1 MQEKISLAIPT
12 FQRFDVLFDSFKKIY
27 NDERISEIVIVD
39 DASDIDIFEKIREQA
54 SFMPKVKLFRNAN
67 NRDCYQNKYTAMSYI
82 TNKFGILLDSDNV
95 IDSSYL
101 DIIFTYFPWEEKII
115 YTPSFAA
122 PNFDFREFEYLA
134 IKKSNVAESM
144 KDQMFQT
151 MLNAANYFVNKNEY
165 LKTYDPD
172 VDPVTSDSI
181 YMAYRWLERGGT
193 IFVCPG
199 LKYFHRVWP
208 ESHYQKNVNRTPPG
222 FHDSI
227 LNKLKEMK

>member
-1 MQEKISLAIPT
+1 MQQKISLAIPT
-12 FQRFDVLFDSFKKIY
+12 FQRFDVLFESFKKVY
-27 NDERISEIVIVD
+27 HDERISEIVIVD
-39 DASDIDIFEKIREQA
+39 DASDLDIFEKIRERA
-54 SFMPKVKLFRNAN
+54 SVMPKIKLIRNTN

-82 TNKFGILLDSDNV
+82 TNDFGILLDSDNV

-101 DIIFTYFPWEEKII
+101 DIIFTYLPWSEKTI
-115 YTPSFAA
+115 YTPSFAE
-122 PNFDFREFEYLA
+122 PNFDFKAFEYLA
-134 IKKSNVAESM
+134 ITKHNVSQSM
-144 KDQMFQT
+144 NDPIFET
-151 MLNAANYFVNKNEY
+151 MLNAANYFVNKEQY

-172 VDPVTSDSI
+172 IDPVTSDSI

-222 FHDSI
+222 FHESI
-227 LNKLKEMK
+227 LKKLKEFR